1 MAGQAERQDVPHMK
15 ARGRSKDLYN
25 AVTIA
30 FSLVTLDLT
39 HQLVKMCDYDCFL
52 HVCLHYVLIPDRFDL
67 KLCLE
72 MLSPDWPMCSSVVV
86 F

>member
-25 AVTIA
+25 VVTIA

-52 HVCLHYVLIPDRFDL
+52 HVCLHYELIP
-67 KLCLE
+67 E
-72 MLSPDWPMCSSVVV
+72 QMLSKTVPGNAVP
-86 F
+86 